1 MDRRSL
7 STGGEIARR
16 LAGRLRLDEAVP
28 LLSFCL
34 VGFLGWAFVAVAD
47 EVREGGSLRLDRAIL
62 LAFRVAGDPATPLGP
77 GWLQEAARDVTGLG
91 GTFVLVSITAGA
103 VIYLSLTERRHV
115 ALLLLAA
122 VGGGMLLGTLL
133 KLGFD
138 RPRPEIVPHAMRVYT
153 ASFPS
158 SHAMMSAVTYLTL
171 GALLARIHAAMRV
184 KLFFMSVAVLLT
196 VLIGLSRLYLG
207 VHWPS
212 DVLAGW
218 CLGGAW
224 ACLCWYVALLLQR
237 RGRIEPESG
246 PGPEPPA

>member
-1 MDRRSL
+1 MAGTGRAGAAKLARSVV
-7 STGGEIARR
+7 
-16 LAGRLRLDEAVP
+16 GRLRLDETVP

-34 VGFLGWAFVAVAD
+34 IGFLGLGFLAVAD
-47 EVREGGSLRLDRAIL
+47 EVREGGGLRLDRAIL

-91 GTFVLVSITAGA
+91 GTFVLVSLTAGA
-103 VIYLSLTERRHV
+103 AIYLSLTARRHV

-138 RPRPEIVPHAMRVYT
+138 RPRPDIVPHAMRVYT

-158 SHAMMSAVTYLTL
+158 SHAMMAAVTYLTL

-184 KLFFMSVAVLLT
+184 KLFFMGVAILLT

-237 RGRIEPESG
+237 RGRIEPERG
-246 PGPEPPA
+246 PDPPA